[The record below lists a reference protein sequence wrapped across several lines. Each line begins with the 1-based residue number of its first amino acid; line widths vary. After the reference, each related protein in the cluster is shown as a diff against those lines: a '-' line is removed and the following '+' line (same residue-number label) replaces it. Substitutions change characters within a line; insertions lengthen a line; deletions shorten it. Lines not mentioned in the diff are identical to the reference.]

1 MLICKT
7 FLVPT
12 HPVLSLIKDLNT
24 GTKTELV
31 IIVGTY
37 ATREKHNCNL
47 SIAFLFQSF
56 RLTISFRCSFS
67 QCVTDA
73 WVGTYNYFFFLNNL
87 VSEILQEPNLVLI
100 FLI

>member
-24 GTKTELV
+24 GTKTEIV
-31 IIVGTY
+31 ITIG
-37 ATREKHNCNL
+37 TREKHNCNL
-47 SIAFLFQSF
+47 SIAFRFQSF

-73 WVGTYNYFFFLNNL
+73 TDT
-87 VSEILQEPNLVLI
+87 
-100 FLI
+100 